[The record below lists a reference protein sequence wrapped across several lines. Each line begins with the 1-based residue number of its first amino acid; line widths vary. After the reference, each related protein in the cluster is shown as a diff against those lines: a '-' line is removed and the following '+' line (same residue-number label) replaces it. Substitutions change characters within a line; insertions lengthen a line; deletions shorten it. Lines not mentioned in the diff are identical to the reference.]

1 METDKGTKISE
12 QYAIDMIA
20 GRAKRVMHLMLTA
33 ILTLCAIVIACVC
46 VIVAQHKTYV
56 ALLEEIETTE
66 TYEYDVDQRADDNSS
81 NVWVGRDYFGSDT
94 ENARQSNTN
103 QNP

>member
-12 QYAIDMIA
+12 QYAIDIIA
-20 GRAKRVMHLMLTA
+20 DHSNHVMHLMLTA

-66 TYEYDVDQRADDNSS
+66 TYKLEVDQDADDNSD
-81 NVWVGRDYFGSDT
+81 NYFVGRDLYGWQTESDGHSD
-94 ENARQSNTN
+94 ENP
-103 QNP
+103 NP